1 MRAAELHL
9 HVQLRRLAH
18 RHRQPARVQPAL
30 QPHRRPLPL
39 RHHLLPPLHRP
50 LLRRPPRRRL
60 PSASVRPAAA
70 AAVPAVPRQGPAPG
84 RQLRRR
90 RRHRHGSA
98 LLPGDRRVR
107 QALDQPV
114 PQRPARLVRA
124 AQAVAL
130 QLTERVQGVLQQVPL
145 PGRRDRGERLQL
157 RLLQGQDPGRRQDLR
172 PHGRRR
178 GHRCHRE
185 ADQGRRHAP
194 GGAGEPAHG
203 LLVGVPDPA
212 PGPQRQRLRRRRL
225 PQDVQRLRAAPQRCA
240 PAETAGAPGE
250 VPAGEDHVRRLLR
263 RRHVLRQEP
272 QAVRVHAGAA
282 ADVLR
287 RRRAVQLQPEGE
299 LRRAGVQRVRGPVG
313 VRQLGRRAPDG
324 GRLPRHRRQHPQRAL
339 HQPQAPLIRTP
350 VVEARRPSIG
360 SRSSYNCSG
369 ANNVAGL

>member
-60 PSASVRPAAA
+60 PSASVRP
-70 AAVPAVPRQGPAPG
+70 
-84 RQLRRR
+84 
-90 RRHRHGSA
+90 
-98 LLPGDRRVR
+98 
-107 QALDQPV
+107 
-114 PQRPARLVRA
+114 
-124 AQAVAL
+124 
-130 QLTERVQGVLQQVPL
+130 
-145 PGRRDRGERLQL
+145 
-157 RLLQGQDPGRRQDLR
+157 
-172 PHGRRR
+172 
-178 GHRCHRE
+178 
-185 ADQGRRHAP
+185 
-194 GGAGEPAHG
+194 
-203 LLVGVPDPA
+203 
-212 PGPQRQRLRRRRL
+212 
-225 PQDVQRLRAAPQRCA
+225 
-240 PAETAGAPGE
+240 
-250 VPAGEDHVRRLLR
+250 
-263 RRHVLRQEP
+263 
-272 QAVRVHAGAA
+272 AA